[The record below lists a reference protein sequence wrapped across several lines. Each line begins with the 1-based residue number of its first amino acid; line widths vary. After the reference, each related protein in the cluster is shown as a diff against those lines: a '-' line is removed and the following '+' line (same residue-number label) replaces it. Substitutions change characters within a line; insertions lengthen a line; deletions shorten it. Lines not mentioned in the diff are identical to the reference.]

1 MLSDEAG
8 ARSYIGGG
16 RVQGPILGRAVA
28 AMENPARGRA
38 MRYTNRSPSTWL
50 NWRPSSAIPIE
61 GASTPTA
68 LTAKSRTLGAS
79 SWPWPRQQA
88 SAVASSALAVLE
100 LLYSQRPAQPPDPPS
115 ADDYYL
121 KHLRLTDEETW
132 TWTAPEL
139 VDGDHRW
146 ATIAVAATL

>member
-1 MLSDEAG
+1 MPVALPD
-8 ARSYIGGG
+8 G
-16 RVQGPILGRAVA
+16 RVALAYWTQDQ
-28 AMENPARGRA
+28 
-38 MRYTNRSPSTWL
+38 
-50 NWRPSSAIPIE
+50 AIKVGFFD
-61 GASTPTA
+61 GASWSEFKVVP
-68 LTAKSRTLGAS
+68 GAFAMGYS
-79 SWPWPRQQA
+79 PLAIIHGAPG
-88 SAVASSALAVLE
+88 AVLE

-132 TWTAPEL
+132 TWTPPAL